1 LIKEESRQVTIRA
14 AVIGVG
20 SMGWNHA
27 RVYNELESANL
38 VAVADLD
45 AEVAKRAAHVHGVR
59 DYTDYQQM
67 LHHEEVDVVSIAVP
81 TQIHR
86 ETALATL
93 QQGCH
98 ILVEK
103 PIAFTIEEGREM
115 VALAASRGLKLAVGH
130 IERFNPAIIEL
141 KRRLKRGEA
150 GQVFQIH
157 ARRLGPFPA
166 RIRDVGVVID
176 LATHDLDIMR
186 YLLDSEVERI
196 YAETEQKIH
205 TEHEDLLSGLLR
217 FENGAIGLLSINWL
231 TPTKIRELMVTGEKG
246 MFLVN
251 YLTQD
256 LYFYENDHADSQW
269 GNLGLLRGVS
279 EGNMVRLKIEKREPL
294 RVEIEAFV
302 KAVLKDGE
310 LAVRGEDGLTA
321 LALAQ
326 GLVKSG
332 QENRVI
338 ALTER

>member
-1 LIKEESRQVTIRA
+1 MLRS
-14 AVIGVG
+14 AVVGVG

-27 RVYNELESANL
+27 RIYNELEGVDL

-45 AEVAKRAAHVHGVR
+45 GGLAERAAQVYGAR
-59 DYTDYQQM
+59 GYTDYREM
-67 LHHEEVDVVSIAVP
+67 LRHEELDVVSIAVP

-86 ETALATL
+86 ETALAAL
-93 QQGCH
+93 QRGCH

-103 PIAFTIEEGREM
+103 PIASTIEEGQEM

-130 IERFNPAIIEL
+130 IERFNPAIVEL
-141 KRRLKRGEA
+141 KQRLKRGEA

-157 ARRLGPFPA
+157 ARRLGPFPT
-166 RIRDVGVVID
+166 RVRDVGVVID

-186 YLLDSEVERI
+186 YLLDSEVKRV
-196 YAETEQKIH
+196 YAETEQEIH
-205 TEHEDLLSGLLR
+205 TEHEDMLSGLLR
-217 FENGAIGLLSINWL
+217 FENGVIGLLSINWL
-231 TPTKIRELMVTGEKG
+231 TPTKIRELTVTGERG

-269 GNLGLLRGVS
+269 GSLGLLRGVS

-302 KAVLKDGE
+302 KAVLEDGE
-310 LAVRGEDGLTA
+310 PAVRGEDGLMA

-326 GLVKSG
+326 RLVESG
-332 QENRVI
+332 RENRVI
-338 ALTER
+338 ALAEG